1 MRYLFGF
8 VCVCA
13 LGVVPLVGCSE
24 TQAECESA
32 EDCSDGNQCTE
43 DACDSASRTCS
54 NTPVDDGTDCTFNSI
69 AGVCV
74 SGVCGQNLCQGV
86 VCEDDGNECTGD
98 VCNFADGTCNVSDGT
113 SCSTGACLDGVC
125 AALATVSGTVTLF
138 ENYYGPGTPA
148 AGATVSVHGTSLS
161 TTTDEDGGFSFDVF
175 IGDWFFRASKEDT
188 WGFIELGT
196 VSTTGPNGIGLEVDA
211 DAFVAQFEQE
221 LKEQGLKIDIDDTK
235 GVIAMDFDRV
245 SYLGG
250 ETATLS
256 ESYDF
261 AIAFDADGNPVSSE
275 KLLSDGDRVLSF
287 FNVDLTEELTVTP
300 MGVEGVNTC
309 SLDRPG
315 TVYPVLAKS
324 VTFMPVGC
332 TPVP

>member
-1 MRYLFGF
+1 MAFRAS
-8 VCVCA
+8 VCPA
-13 LGVVPLVGCSE
+13 R
-24 TQAECESA
+24 AERTSA
-32 EDCSDGNQCTE
+32 RVWYVKT
-43 DACDSASRTCS
+43 T
-54 NTPVDDGTDCTFNSI
+54 TT
-69 AGVCV
+69 
-74 SGVCGQNLCQGV
+74 
-86 VCEDDGNECTGD
+86 
-98 VCNFADGTCNVSDGT
+98 
-113 SCSTGACLDGVC
+113 STGACLDGVC

-287 FNVDLTEELTVTP
+287 FSRLDGGADRDPHGRRGSEHMQPRQARNGLPSLGEVCDLRASRVHTCPLSVRLVTQG
-300 MGVEGVNTC
+300 GV
-309 SLDRPG
+309 P
-315 TVYPVLAKS
+315 
-324 VTFMPVGC
+324 
-332 TPVP
+332 